1 MTDRVRETR
10 ASGRSGVVLAVLVI
24 LALCVMGCGKMDE
37 LGYEPEVRDVD
48 VARRDIKEVSS
59 RILDAMALE
68 GGKVTPYGARVSICE
83 PDPEHLYVM
92 RHPWSVSGVPNA
104 ELERGM
110 ENLRERL
117 PGLGWR
123 ITKYGEANSKAKDLE
138 IRAEHTEK
146 PYNVSITWAKNVAAG
161 GSLISV
167 HVNSAVCFRPPEGTD
182 LNEEY

>member
-1 MTDRVRETR
+1 MADRVRKAR
-10 ASGRSGVVLAVLVI
+10 APGRFGGALVGLVI

-59 RILDAMALE
+59 RILDAVAVK
-68 GGKVTPYGARVSICE
+68 GGKVSPAGAGVSICE

-117 PGLGWR
+117 PGLGWK
-123 ITKYGEANSKAKDLE
+123 ITEYGRNNSKARSLQ

-146 PYNVSITWAKNVAAG
+146 PYKVSITWARGESG
-161 GSLISV
+161 GEPLISV
-167 HVNSAVCFRPPEGTD
+167 SVTSSVCFRAPEGTD
-182 LNEEY
+182 LSGEY